1 MLAAYH
7 NRTPDE
13 DAKTLVSL
21 TSEMLPPLSD
31 NDNIRLCCVLPILS
45 TILAGNHCLNEIIL
59 TPLLSPLVD
68 YALARENHEAARSAA
83 SSCIFSIIS
92 KNLTEEN
99 ISIVERKLREL
110 SLLIFSQL
118 GSQTNDNFDLPSLC
132 DAFNL
137 VALIGASSA
146 CRGITFSAISNDIAT
161 LLVTMACQD
170 SFSTAGIFATVT
182 SAKCNLKEVSNAKKI
197 TLSIITGNAFGS
209 MLSLNNGGPFWRQ
222 RISQVVLPKLI
233 PLDFTCR
240 HLEHGRLLCACHIVC
255 CVPARALGE
264 KRFLELSSIIIN
276 GLETCV
282 SLSNKKSC
290 NQMADHSVKQMLLGS
305 LMKVVDEYPQSVR
318 AFFCLNGSSFNF
330 VVTWL
335 FNFLSFVHDNRLQY
349 KAPG

>member
-1 MLAAYH
+1 MFQVLPHLLAAYH

-31 NDNIRLCCVLPILS
+31 NDNIRLCCILPILS
-45 TILAGNHCLNEIIL
+45 TILAGKHNLDENIL

-68 YALARENHEAARSAA
+68 YALASENHKAARSAA

-92 KNLTEEN
+92 KNLTEKN
-99 ISIVERKLREL
+99 ISIIEKKLREL
-110 SLLIFSQL
+110 SLLIFAQL

-170 SFSTAGIFATVT
+170 SYSAAGIFAPV
-182 SAKCNLKEVSNAKKI
+182 AKCNLKEMSDPKKI

-222 RISQVVLPKLI
+222 RISQIVLPKLI
-233 PLDFTCR
+233 PLDYTCP
-240 HLEHGRLLCACHIVC
+240 HLEHGRLLCISHIVC

-282 SLSNKKSC
+282 SLSNNKSC
-290 NQMADHSVKQMLLGS
+290 NQIADHSVKQMLLGS

-318 AFFCLNGSSFNF
+318 TIVCRKK
-330 VVTWL
+330 TE
-335 FNFLSFVHDNRLQY
+335 VHSILL
-349 KAPG
+349 